1 MRGRLDYPTE
11 TKAFKKIGALMSK
24 KNFRVEEKLP
34 SSYREAIDRFFKKQ
48 KNEDPEESEEL
59 NVQGK
64 KKEVRKSGSSELF
77 DYVERYANQ
86 VKTATHSVK
95 PVHPDAKG
103 TTLQINPFDFPELDE
118 VGSHVLR
125 SGYELDAVGNAPA
138 LKIYRFLKLEVNGRS
153 LLSALESGDESAL
166 RALDDDPRLAESLR
180 DKLLSIRSSEKK
192 AYESHTLAKQLYWLR
207 GADPVKDGDYCLIA
221 PLYPAALVHV
231 MYKRINNDRFEEAAK
246 RAREARKSRCW
257 HGEEDRRYE
266 GLANQEMGG
275 GHPDNI
281 SYLNKER
288 RGINYLLSCAPP
300 EWLSRGGMP
309 VGRSTVFGS
318 YFGRRPGVGSV
329 VRRLRDFLKSDPP
342 NNRETDKRR
351 ERYLECLIDELLMM
365 AAELQQE
372 SIAGWSCDEE
382 RFGQLVEA
390 EKLWLDP
397 HRAEVPEQEGFALA
411 RLTHDWPTEV
421 GRRFGNWLN
430 AQLRDSLP
438 VGDIESK
445 EWARMLLSDDEFRRH
460 VRRLGSDVRKVR
472 AREDLETLPEGK
484 EVS

>member
-1 MRGRLDYPTE
+1 MGKRNLKAIERLP
-11 TKAFKKIGALMSK
+11 G
-24 KNFRVEEKLP
+24 
-34 SSYREAIDRFFKKQ
+34 SYREAIDQFIW
-48 KNEDPEESEEL
+48 KNKHK
-59 NVQGK
+59 GK
-64 KKEVRKSGSSELF
+64 KEGEGEDLEKLHVSNDLDNCPEVRNDDRSDWFS
-77 DYVERYANQ
+77 YVERYADQ
-86 VKTATHSVK
+86 VKIVTHSVK

-103 TTLQINPFDFPELDE
+103 TTLQINPFDLPELDE

-138 LKIYRFLKLEVNGRS
+138 LKICSFLKMEVHGKS
-153 LLSALESGDESAL
+153 LLSALESGDKSAL
-166 RALDDDPRLAESLR
+166 CALGDDPRLAESLR
-180 DKLLSIRSSEKK
+180 DKLLSIRFSEKK
-192 AYESHTLAKQLYWLR
+192 TYESHTLAKQLYWLR

-231 MYKRINNDRFEEAAK
+231 MYKQINNDISGEGAK
-246 RAREARKSRCW
+246 RAREARRSQCW
-257 HGEEDRRYE
+257 HGEEVRRYN

-275 GHPDNI
+275 SHPENI
-281 SYLNKER
+281 GYLNKER
-288 RGINYLLSCAPP
+288 RGRNYLLSCSPP
-300 EWLSRGGMP
+300 EWSSRGVMP

-318 YFGRRPGVGSV
+318 YFDRRPGVSWV
-329 VRRLRDFLKSDPP
+329 VRRLRGFLKSDPP
-342 NNRETDKRR
+342 NNRKTDQRR

-397 HRAEVPEQEGFALA
+397 HRAEVPEQEEFALA
-411 RLTHDWPTEV
+411 RLTHDWPTEI

-445 EWARMLLSDDEFRRH
+445 EWVRMLLSDDEFRRH
-460 VRRLGSDVRKVR
+460 VRRLGSDVQKVR

-484 EVS
+484 EAS

>member
-64 KKEVRKSGSSELF
+64 KKEVRKSGRSELF

-231 MYKRINNDRFEEAAK
+231 MYKQINNDRFGEAAK
-246 RAREARKSRCW
+246 RAREARKNRCW

-275 GHPDNI
+275 VI
-281 SYLNKER
+281 R
-288 RGINYLLSCAPP
+288 I
-300 EWLSRGGMP
+300 
-309 VGRSTVFGS
+309 
-318 YFGRRPGVGSV
+318 
-329 VRRLRDFLKSDPP
+329 
-342 NNRETDKRR
+342 
-351 ERYLECLIDELLMM
+351 I
-365 AAELQQE
+365 
-372 SIAGWSCDEE
+372 
-382 RFGQLVEA
+382 
-390 EKLWLDP
+390 
-397 HRAEVPEQEGFALA
+397 LA
-411 RLTHDWPTEV
+411 
-421 GRRFGNWLN
+421 
-430 AQLRDSLP
+430 
-438 VGDIESK
+438 I
-445 EWARMLLSDDEFRRH
+445 
-460 VRRLGSDVRKVR
+460 
-472 AREDLETLPEGK
+472 
-484 EVS
+484 

>member
-1 MRGRLDYPTE
+1 MTL
-11 TKAFKKIGALMSK
+11 KKIGSLMSK
-24 KNFRVEEKLP
+24 KNFHAEEQRP

-48 KNEDPEESEEL
+48 RNENTEEFEGL
-59 NVQGK
+59 NGHGK
-64 KKEVRKSGSSELF
+64 SQEVRNSGRSGWF

-86 VKTATHSVK
+86 VKAVTHSVK

-103 TTLQINPFDFPELDE
+103 STLKINPFDLPELDD

-138 LKIYRFLKLEVNGRS
+138 LKIYSFLKLEVDGKS

-166 RALDDDPRLAESLR
+166 RALDDEPRLAESLR

-207 GADPVKDGDYCLIA
+207 GVDPVTDGDYCLIA

-231 MYKRINNDRFEEAAK
+231 MYKQINNDRSGEGAK
-246 RAREARKSRCW
+246 RAREARRSQCW
-257 HGEEDRRYE
+257 HGEEVRRYK

-275 GHPDNI
+275 SHPNNI
-281 SYLNKER
+281 SYLNQER
-288 RGINYLLSCAPP
+288 MGGNYLLSCSPP
-300 EWLSRGGMP
+300 EWSSREGMP
-309 VGRSTVFGS
+309 VGKSTVFGS
-318 YFGRRPGVGSV
+318 YFGRRPGVSSV

-342 NNRETDKRR
+342 NNMETDQRR
-351 ERYLECLIDELLMM
+351 EQYLECLIDELLMM

-445 EWARMLLSDDEFRRH
+445 EWARMLLFDDEFRRH

-472 AREDLETLPEGK
+472 AREDLETLSEGK